1 MFRKYKNLR
10 RFKKYYIK
18 YKSTIIKLITVMIL
32 ASSLGMLLP
41 YQESKR
47 LIGIS
52 EMSIKQTI
60 EACLIIMIII
70 VFHHTFWYLWEKIGS
85 LLTNKIANDVRS
97 DIVLKF
103 INTKYSEIKNNT
115 SGYYLERLNDDT
127 LEVSGFLSYFLG
139 VSADCLSNFSFLVF
153 IYILNYQCGIIFT
166 IGIIIIYIIEL
177 IKTKKEL
184 KYTEILK
191 KLSEEFNSKIN
202 ENYRG
207 IKDIKC
213 LGIKK
218 QIILDTSEISKEIA
232 KIQIKKDKMI
242 AFLSRCKTFTQHLLT
257 AFLFIY
263 SVCIL
268 MPQDMIPVISFLTI
282 VNYSGFMYDLVEYIA
297 KIKNLLE
304 KGDYKASRI
313 LEILDTPNIEQYG
326 SIDKL
331 NHYSIEIKN
340 LTYSYD
346 DNIQILKN
354 INLYINPNSLNLF
367 IGSSGSGK
375 TTLFSLLSKLF
386 QVSDNKVFIGN
397 TDINKLSERCIRN
410 NLCVINQEPFLLND
424 TILNNIKVVKTD
436 AKIEEIYNACK
447 KANIYQEILNF
458 EKGFD
463 TIIFENGSNLSGG
476 QKQRIA
482 IARAILKDV
491 PILLFD
497 EPTSALDKKN
507 QELFFNTISLL
518 KSQKTILVI
527 AHKLNEYKNFDNVY
541 ELKEGKLLRKE
552 M

>member
-232 KIQIKKDKMI
+232 KIQIKKTK
-242 AFLSRCKTFTQHLLT
+242 
-257 AFLFIY
+257 
-263 SVCIL
+263 
-268 MPQDMIPVISFLTI
+268 
-282 VNYSGFMYDLVEYIA
+282 
-297 KIKNLLE
+297 
-304 KGDYKASRI
+304 
-313 LEILDTPNIEQYG
+313 
-326 SIDKL
+326 
-331 NHYSIEIKN
+331 
-340 LTYSYD
+340 
-346 DNIQILKN
+346 
-354 INLYINPNSLNLF
+354 
-367 IGSSGSGK
+367 
-375 TTLFSLLSKLF
+375 
-386 QVSDNKVFIGN
+386 
-397 TDINKLSERCIRN
+397 
-410 NLCVINQEPFLLND
+410 
-424 TILNNIKVVKTD
+424 
-436 AKIEEIYNACK
+436 
-447 KANIYQEILNF
+447 
-458 EKGFD
+458 
-463 TIIFENGSNLSGG
+463 
-476 QKQRIA
+476 
-482 IARAILKDV
+482 
-491 PILLFD
+491 
-497 EPTSALDKKN
+497 
-507 QELFFNTISLL
+507 
-518 KSQKTILVI
+518 
-527 AHKLNEYKNFDNVY
+527 
-541 ELKEGKLLRKE
+541 
-552 M
+552 